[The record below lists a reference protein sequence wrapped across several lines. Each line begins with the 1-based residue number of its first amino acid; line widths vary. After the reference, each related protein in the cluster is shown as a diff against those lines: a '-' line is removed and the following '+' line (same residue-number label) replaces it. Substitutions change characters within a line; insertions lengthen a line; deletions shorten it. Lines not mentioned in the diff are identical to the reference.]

1 MKGGGG
7 VGGGDGRTSY
17 YKIQQI
23 RSVLLSYDSSK
34 TSPTNFK
41 TISVFILH
49 YTAGEVRLNIE
60 PERNKMVP
68 STTNTKNFETDF

>member
-1 MKGGGG
+1 MKHNQPMLLLTVLKFTVGGGG
-7 VGGGDGRTSY
+7 GGGGATSY
-17 YKIQQI
+17 YKIQQT

-49 YTAGEVRLNIE
+49 YTRMEKL
-60 PERNKMVP
+60 
-68 STTNTKNFETDF
+68 D